1 LTLLERKI
9 LGYVQLRKGPNKVG
23 LVGILQPFSDAI
35 KLFRKEL
42 FYIIKSRYYLYY
54 FRAVILFFLI
64 LINWLMRGYITNI
77 YFLNY
82 SLLVIIIILTII
94 RYMFLMIGWSSNSIY
109 SLIGSIR
116 VISQVLSYEVS
127 FIIIILILIILR
139 ERYSFVDF
147 MKWQVYFWYV
157 LILFPLFLVFFIR
170 ILAELNRT
178 PIDFVEGESELV
190 SGFNIEYFRGGFAL
204 IFMAE
209 YGIIIFFSYLVLV
222 IFTNLI
228 YSVYMYVYI
237 NVILSLIIFIRGIL
251 PRMRYDELIYLCWK
265 IILPFI
271 LNYIIFIGGFKI
283 LLMLVIYEKINRK
296 FNFFNMFSKHK
307 LISSSLIIRYLLM
320 IMGEEVKSNFV

>member
-1 LTLLERKI
+1 VLNLVRIILILVVVLVGVAFLTLLERKI

-64 LINWLMRGYITNI
+64 LINWLMRGYI
-77 YFLNY
+77 
-82 SLLVIIIILTII
+82 
-94 RYMFLMIGWSSNSIY
+94 FLMIGWSSNSIY

-116 VISQVLSYEVS
+116 VISQVLSYEGEV
-127 FIIIILILIILR
+127 FICGFY
-139 ERYSFVDF
+139 EVT
-147 MKWQVYFWYV
+147 
-157 LILFPLFLVFFIR
+157 VFFIR

-204 IFMAE
+204 IFIAE

-251 PRMRYDELIYLCWK
+251 PRMR
-265 IILPFI
+265 
-271 LNYIIFIGGFKI
+271 GFKI
-283 LLMLVIYEKINRK
+283 LLMLVI
-296 FNFFNMFSKHK
+296 
-307 LISSSLIIRYLLM
+307 
-320 IMGEEVKSNFV
+320 